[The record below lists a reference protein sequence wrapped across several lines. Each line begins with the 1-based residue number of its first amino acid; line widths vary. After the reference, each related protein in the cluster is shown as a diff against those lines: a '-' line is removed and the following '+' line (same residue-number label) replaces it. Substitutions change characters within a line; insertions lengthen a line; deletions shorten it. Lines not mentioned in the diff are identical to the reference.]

1 MPNYKISVSKDNK
14 RYSIIFKADNEASAR
29 DRVHREW
36 YSILGIEE
44 LEKHEDIWSVFIF
57 EWYKNWELKH
67 WKITWDDI
75 FKVYVN
81 LVKNLEYDV
90 ISLYSEKD
98 PNVSDDYK
106 NKILKELKEEY
117 NLVFKNRRKDKIDEI
132 REKIKREKWDIN
144 TDQFYLKRELEE
156 TNKLIVHVLSKLE
169 TMILWNSIINLGLE
183 QRQKLENIYNSIIK
197 LKKSTNISKLKEIWE
212 LALQKI
218 WKLELEELEKT
229 KNEKNRE
236 LLKETNRLLKE
247 MWSKDK
253 FVEKERDV
261 SYQTKQF
268 FEYVKS
274 YFSFDKKWEN
284 SEDIIDK
291 ESHSYVKTQLYLSKY
306 EEKLRENTIYI
317 VKNIFKI
324 LSNKEFREMT
334 YLKRNVIKQ
343 NIFLLKSKL
352 RWKIVSY
359 TFIVKWFWWIF
370 WILQWLVEFIRKNL
384 FYIIF
389 LYTIL
394 FLLVLNL
401 GDKVNLLS
409 NYNFRWIF
417 LFLSIVC
424 LYILLS
430 VSKKIIFIFVNFALF
445 IFVIILGVINF

>member
-29 DRVHREW
+29 DRVHREG

-44 LEKHEDIWSVFIF
+44 LEKHEDIGSVFIF
-57 EWYKNWELKH
+57 EGYKNGELKH
-67 WKITWDDI
+67 GKITGDDI

-117 NLVFKNRRKDKIDEI
+117 NLVFKNRKKDKIDEI
-132 REKIKREKWDIN
+132 REKIKREKGDIN

-169 TMILWNSIINLGLE
+169 SMILGNSIINLGLE

-197 LKKSTNISKLKEIWE
+197 LKKSTNISKLKEIGE

-218 WKLELEELEKT
+218 GKLELEELEKT

-247 MWSKDK
+247 MGSKDK

-274 YFSFDKKWEN
+274 YFSFDKKGEN

-352 RWKIVSY
+352 RGKIVSY
-359 TFIVKWFWWIF
+359 TFIVKGFGGIF
-370 WILQWLVEFIRKNL
+370 GILQGLVEFIRKNL

-394 FLLVLNL
+394 FLLILNL

-409 NYNFRWIF
+409 NYNFRGIF